1 MASGG
6 RARCEFVVIGT
17 PVSQQTRRRARLAP
31 WIDMVAK
38 AAIGSGGEAFGRLPV
53 KVCIIYFFEQ
63 TDIDLDNLLKP
74 LLDGLKRAV
83 IDDDRLVVELWVRKR
98 TIASALL
105 GAEQPLL
112 VASALIS
119 GE

>member
-1 MASGG
+1 M
-6 RARCEFVVIGT
+6 
-17 PVSQQTRRRARLAP
+17 
-31 WIDMVAK
+31 
-38 AAIGSGGEAFGRLPV
+38 
-53 KVCIIYFFEQ
+53 
-63 TDIDLDNLLKP
+63 
-74 LLDGLKRAV
+74 

-119 GE
+119 GEEFVHIAVDVADEDPT